1 MDKIWYRNHSE
12 SEIIGHC
19 GGDKKKRMATQN
31 RQKWNAKKYKT
42 IDVMRSYMDTVDIGV
57 FILNSRS
64 SRFFL
69 SILLSS

>member
-12 SEIIGHC
+12 LEIICHC
-19 GGDKKKRMATQN
+19 GGDKINEWPHRTDKSGTLKN
-31 RQKWNAKKYKT
+31 IKT

-57 FILNSRS
+57 FILKSRS